1 MKNWLNQYL
10 FRKNPN
16 VTFLGKM
23 KVYEKNANSIHNA
36 YSMEKIEKLPCSKQ
50 FLGKV
55 DRNNAVAI
63 GKNSMKWI

>member
-1 MKNWLNQYL
+1 MGSNLTHWNIAQL
-10 FRKNPN
+10 R
-16 VTFLGKM
+16 TFLGKM

-36 YSMEKIEKLPCSKQ
+36 YSIQKIEKLPCSKQ

-63 GKNSMKWI
+63 GKSSMKWI